1 MKDGAVMKIVTVVG
15 ARPQFV
21 KAAVLSRAFS
31 AEAGGHRVEEIIVHT
46 GQHHDAGMSD
56 VFFREMDIPTPR
68 YQLGIS
74 GGGHGRMTGQMLER
88 IESVLEAERPDCV
101 VVFGDTNST
110 LAAALSAAKLNIPVA
125 HVEAGLRS
133 FNMRMP
139 EEVNRIMA
147 DHVSRILLCPTEA
160 AIQNLRNEGLQ
171 RRPEVRIEIT
181 GDVMYDAALFYRNKA
196 IPTPEIG
203 AWMAKH
209 GSRGFYLA
217 TIHRAENTDDARRL
231 RAIIV
236 ALELIGAEVPIIL
249 PLHPRTRRA
258 LSTPLR
264 NVHSVPPVGY
274 FDMLSLLEGCKGV
287 LTDSGGLQKEAS
299 FFEKPCVTLRD
310 ETELIELVEAGVNVM
325 AGAQSDQI
333 IKAERWMRSAAGLVF
348 TRPYGDGA
356 AGSKIARILAQEFA

>member
-1 MKDGAVMKIVTVVG
+1 
-15 ARPQFV
+15 
-21 KAAVLSRAFS
+21 
-31 AEAGGHRVEEIIVHT
+31 
-46 GQHHDAGMSD
+46 
-56 VFFREMDIPTPR
+56 
-68 YQLGIS
+68 
-74 GGGHGRMTGQMLER
+74 
-88 IESVLEAERPDCV
+88 
-101 VVFGDTNST
+101 
-110 LAAALSAAKLNIPVA
+110 LSAAKLNIPVA

-181 GDVMYDAALFYRNKA
+181 GDVMYDAALYYRSRA

-203 AWMAKH
+203 TWMAKH

-217 TIHRAENTDDARRL
+217 TIHRAENTDDASRFRE
-231 RAIIV
+231 IIV
-236 ALELIGAEVPIIL
+236 ALEVIGAEIPIIL

-264 NVHSVPPVGY
+264 NVHCFPPVGY

-310 ETELIELVEAGVNVM
+310 ETEWIELVQ
-325 AGAQSDQI
+325 AGANVLAGANSEQI
-333 IKAERWMRSAAGLVF
+333 IKAERWMRSAAGAVF
-348 TRPYGDGA
+348 IRPYGNGA
-356 AGSKIARILAQEFA
+356 AGTKIASILGQEFA